1 MGRTR
6 FPLRTGII
14 SVRVVE
20 STVKEVERIVRTEGY
35 TNVGDYVRD
44 LIRKDFKERGL
55 SIKIEVEEEKEK
67 VGES

>member
-20 STVKEVERIVRTEGY
+20 STVKDVEHTAPTEGY

-55 SIKIEVEEEKEK
+55 SIKIEEEKEK
-67 VGES
+67 VGEG